1 MEVFFIDSLTRK
13 PSLSFLSKNID
24 HDLSVGYCSG
34 APYCSQGVLDTSK
47 VAKMVTAILKDKY
60 KHKRSGANIHICGC
74 LKNCGLSKQTSILIN
89 SSQGEKSIS
98 SRDDKF
104 QYLASEISMELNK

>member
-1 MEVFFIDSLTRK
+1 MF
-13 PSLSFLSKNID
+13 
-24 HDLSVGYCSG
+24 HG
-34 APYCSQGVLDTSK
+34 ANDDVVDPKGSI
-47 VAKMVTAILKDKY
+47 KMVNAILKEKY

-74 LKNCGLSKQTSILIN
+74 SKNCGLSKQTSILIN